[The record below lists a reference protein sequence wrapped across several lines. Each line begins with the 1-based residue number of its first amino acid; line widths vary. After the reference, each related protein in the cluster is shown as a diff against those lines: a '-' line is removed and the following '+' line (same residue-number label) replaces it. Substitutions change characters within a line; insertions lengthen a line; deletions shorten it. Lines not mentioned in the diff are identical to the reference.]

1 MNNNSSLTY
10 EIDTGNFSYEPI
22 NNISKNNYYY
32 PSNTEIN
39 HTQKNIYIPN
49 NNNHFNSN
57 ALNYLNTLNN
67 NFRNNYKSNYYN
79 LYNSYNNSYNNK
91 LNKFSKENINFNK
104 NLNSKI
110 KLTYEYKNISPIEIT
125 NKTKE
130 LINLQ
135 SQMCSINNKKKFN
148 KKRSKSQNT
157 QHSKTITYTKKFRTN
172 KNFKNFNKSFLG
184 GPFGINKK
192 NSFKNKKNKTFNYSL
207 SNKKFGPT
215 NFDSRINMNRGSSL
229 MVNRNNIWKNKY
241 LKVNEEVKNIKN
253 KIKEI
258 KNNNKEIEK
267 RLNYIKEKENN
278 NDSLYDNNIQYK
290 NYNEILVEK
299 YKLSEIIRK
308 KQIDLI
314 IKMQKEVNNMKEKF
328 KILENI
334 NSI

>member
-110 KLTYEYKNISPIEIT
+110 KLTYEYKNISQIEIT

-148 KKRSKSQNT
+148 KKALN
-157 QHSKTITYTKKFRTN
+157 H
-172 KNFKNFNKSFLG
+172 
-184 GPFGINKK
+184 
-192 NSFKNKKNKTFNYSL
+192 
-207 SNKKFGPT
+207 
-215 NFDSRINMNRGSSL
+215 
-229 MVNRNNIWKNKY
+229 
-241 LKVNEEVKNIKN
+241 
-253 KIKEI
+253 KIH
-258 KNNNKEIEK
+258 
-267 RLNYIKEKENN
+267 
-278 NDSLYDNNIQYK
+278 NIQ
-290 NYNEILVEK
+290 
-299 YKLSEIIRK
+299 KL
-308 KQIDLI
+308 
-314 IKMQKEVNNMKEKF
+314 
-328 KILENI
+328 
-334 NSI
+334 